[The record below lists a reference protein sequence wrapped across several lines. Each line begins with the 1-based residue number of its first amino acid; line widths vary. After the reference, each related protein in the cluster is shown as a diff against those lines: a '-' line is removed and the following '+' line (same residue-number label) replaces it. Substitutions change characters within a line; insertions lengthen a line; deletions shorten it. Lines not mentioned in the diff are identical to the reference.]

1 MRVAQLK
8 QILETRGEKCKEC
21 VEKGDYIAKIREVF
35 GLAAAPAATHSE
47 L

>member
-1 MRVAQLK
+1 MRVGQLK

-21 VEKGDYIAKIREVF
+21 VEKGDYIAKIRQVF
-35 GLAAAPAATHSE
+35 GVDSGAHSE